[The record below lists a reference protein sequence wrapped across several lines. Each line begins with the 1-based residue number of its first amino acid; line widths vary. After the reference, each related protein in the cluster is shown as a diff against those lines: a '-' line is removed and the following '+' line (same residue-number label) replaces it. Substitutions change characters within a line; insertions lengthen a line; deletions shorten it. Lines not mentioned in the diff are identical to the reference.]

1 LNEIGIQK
9 ARSALCFRI
18 KSGKERGVTNEKSF
32 SDCNVDHCNRI
43 GWVATGK
50 LKEKVSEE
58 GPMWVFL
65 FVQFLLARI
74 LIFTNYCKGVYST
87 DIVKCLGDFF
97 LYPLRADFDTGMKIT
112 TDKQ

>member
-18 KSGKERGVTNEKSF
+18 KSGKEGGVTNEKSF

-50 LKEKVSEE
+50 LKDKVSEE

-74 LIFTNYCKGVYST
+74 LIFTNYCKGFNPT
-87 DIVKCLGDFF
+87 DIVKRLGDFF
-97 LYPLRADFDTGMKIT
+97 LVYSSQVFFIF
-112 TDKQ
+112 